1 MTDEATRAKW
11 REKAAAQYE
20 RIKADPERYE
30 KYLARMRENQR
41 RRKNID
47 PKNYRGKHR
56 LNGTRRAENYALVQS
71 MKLEAGACHDC
82 GLTIT
87 EDTLYR
93 FDFDHRDPMDKTF
106 TISAART
113 YSDQR
118 IIEEIAKCDVV
129 CKNCHADRTHA
140 QRHIIRAKQ
149 SEGRRKQLGH
159 T

>member
-30 KYLARMRENQR
+30 RYLERARENQR
-41 RRKNID
+41 RRKQVD
-47 PKNYRGKHR
+47 PANYRGKHR
-56 LNGTRRAENYALVQS
+56 TKPYRIQETRTLVNL
-71 MKLEAGACHDC
+71 MKLDAGVCHDC

-93 FDFDHRDPMDKTF
+93 FDFDHRDPTTKRF
-106 TISAART
+106 TLSAAKT
-113 YSDQR
+113 YSDET

-140 QRHIIRAKQ
+140 QRHILNAKKSQ
-149 SEGRRKQLGH
+149 GRRKQLGH